1 MLDDLSD
8 KSTQYGFFENPDPQ
22 QYQSNGLYFHGVE
35 PADSARQILEDGE
48 IKSYDR
54 VMMDEG
60 ENPYTPIIEDL
71 LRIEDIGYHERDLDF
86 IEALDQYEDKLMR
99 EGTEATRET
108 LSDPEAM
115 ETVEF
120 LAQTPA
126 FEFDVSGRMQGTW
139 RSNAVSVGHLDTNT
153 PFLYGEEGAVFE
165 LTLPESAV
173 HQNQEVPGS
182 IPLEYAR
189 AMYLGPNLDSD
200 ERDELSNHTSVQQH
214 GLEVKEFSD
223 FDY

>member
-8 KSTQYGFFENPDPQ
+8 KSIQYDFVEDPDPQ
-22 QYQSNGLYFHGVE
+22 QYQLNGLYFHGVE
-35 PADSARQILEDGE
+35 PADNARQILEDGE
-48 IKSYDR
+48 INSYDR
-54 VMMDEG
+54 VTVDEG
-60 ENPYTPIIEDL
+60 EPLHLPIIEDL
-71 LRIEDIGYHERDLDF
+71 LRIEEIGYHERDLDF

-108 LSDPEAM
+108 LNDPEAM
-115 ETVEF
+115 ETIEF

-126 FEFDVSGRMQGTW
+126 VEFDVSGRTQGTW
-139 RSNAVSVGHLDTNT
+139 RSNAVSVGRLNTNT

-165 LTLPESAV
+165 LTLPETAV
-173 HQNQEVPGS
+173 HQNEEVPGS

-189 AMYLGPNLDSD
+189 AMYLGPELNSD
-200 ERDELSNHTSVQQH
+200 ERDKLSNHTSVQQH